1 MIKKLLLVVSL
12 AALLCTACTAQQGA
26 PSGKSSEVPPQTSS
40 EQVAEETPPSSG
52 GEEQP
57 AGYDGDGSD
66 LFTAKLLSTGKPVV
80 ITNTG
85 DIVAELPVSNNV
97 GGSIGEKLLFI
108 PGKGAVTYQGDL
120 VFGADYEWMGEFSNG
135 LAPFGFQTK
144 EGSRAGYVDANGTVV
159 IEPVFWGATSFSQGY
174 AAVMISETEWG
185 YIDTSGAI
193 VYRGFADAEPFSEG
207 LAVVSPDKEKYGYI
221 SLDGEYVIEPIYQTA
236 FSFSEGLAAVAP
248 MTDDFEDRKYGY
260 IDTAG
265 NYVLDPIYGTAGEFW
280 GGIADV
286 TFGDFR
292 DMEYYF
298 IFPSG
303 EVALEGAFDG
313 GIPVREAGDGVWSV
327 RRMGEREGYFMSAT
341 GEKIL
346 PDYSPDL
353 FFPDG
358 F

>member
-12 AALLCTACTAQQGA
+12 AALLCAACTAQQGA

-66 LFTAKLLSTGKPVV
+66 LLTARQLSTGKIVL
-80 ITNTG
+80 ITVDG
-85 DIVAELPVSNNV
+85 DIVAEIPDNA
-97 GGSIGEKLLFI
+97 GIIGEGMLFI

-120 VFGADYEWMGEFSNG
+120 VFELDCEWMGEFSNG

-174 AAVMISETEWG
+174 AAVMISETEWA
-185 YIDTSGAI
+185 YIDVSGAI

-280 GGIADV
+280 GGIAAV
-286 TFGDFR
+286 TFGDFT

-298 IFPSG
+298 ISPSG
-303 EVALEGAFDG
+303 EVALEGAFEG
-313 GIPVREAGDGVWSV
+313 ARSVREAGEGVWSV
-327 RRMGEREGYFMSAT
+327 RRMGERESYFMSAT

-346 PDYSPDL
+346 PDYSPDTL
-353 FFPDG
+353 
-358 F
+358 